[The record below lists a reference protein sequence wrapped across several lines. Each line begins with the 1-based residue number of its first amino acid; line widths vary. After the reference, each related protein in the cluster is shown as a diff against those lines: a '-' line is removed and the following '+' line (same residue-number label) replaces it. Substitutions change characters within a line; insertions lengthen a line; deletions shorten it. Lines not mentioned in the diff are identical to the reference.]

1 MEGVKFDTATPFF
14 SRTNVHIE
22 HVTFE
27 KLMSTRS
34 YIQAYF
40 VP

>member
-1 MEGVKFDTATPFF
+1 MEGVKFDTAT
-14 SRTNVHIE
+14 E
-22 HVTFE
+22 HVTFG

-40 VP
+40 FP